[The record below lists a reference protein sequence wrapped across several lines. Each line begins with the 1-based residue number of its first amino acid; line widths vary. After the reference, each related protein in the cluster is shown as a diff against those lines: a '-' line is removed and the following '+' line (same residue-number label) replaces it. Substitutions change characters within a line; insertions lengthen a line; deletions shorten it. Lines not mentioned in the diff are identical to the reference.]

1 MTGRGMNV
9 LIPLGLLALAAGVL
23 LRLLTHARYT
33 EFAAGFFI
41 GISIVFIIAGLV
53 RQSRGLSK

>member
-1 MTGRGMNV
+1 MNV